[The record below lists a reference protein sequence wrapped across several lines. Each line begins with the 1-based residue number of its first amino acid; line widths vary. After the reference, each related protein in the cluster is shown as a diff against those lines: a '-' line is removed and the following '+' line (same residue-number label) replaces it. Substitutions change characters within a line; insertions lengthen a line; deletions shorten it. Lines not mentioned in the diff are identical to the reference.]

1 MTPEGLQ
8 FGRYVLLDR
17 IAAGGM
23 GEVYVGLQTGIG
35 EFSRPVA
42 VKLLL
47 PHLSDDERIISMFL
61 REARL
66 AGQMTHAN
74 IAQVYD
80 VGFEHERYFI
90 AMELVRGVSLS
101 KLISGLKG
109 AGQQLSA
116 DQLVYVARG
125 LCDGLHVAHE

>member
-1 MTPEGLQ
+1 MVTEGLQ
-8 FGRYVLLDR
+8 FGRYVLLER

-47 PHLSDDERIISMFL
+47 PHLSDDQRIISMFL

-90 AMELVRGVSLS
+90 AM
-101 KLISGLKG
+101 
-109 AGQQLSA
+109 
-116 DQLVYVARG
+116 
-125 LCDGLHVAHE
+125 